1 MNKRLSLSLSLAA
14 ALLSAAA
21 SPLALA
27 QTAATPVLLAQ
38 AAGDLVDAE
47 VRKVDRERG
56 RVTLKHAEIKH
67 LEMPPMTMV
76 FNVADKA
83 LLDKLT
89 DGAKVKVRVAQIS
102 GKYTVTEVQA
112 AP

>member
-1 MNKRLSLSLSLAA
+1 MKKRVSLSLAA
-14 ALLSAAA
+14 GLLAAA
-21 SPLALA
+21 FSPLALA
-27 QTAATPVLLAQ
+27 QTAGAGVQLAQ

-67 LEMPPMTMV
+67 LDMPPMTMV

-83 LLDKLT
+83 LLDKLA
-89 DGAKVKVRVAQIS
+89 DGARVKVRVTQIS